1 MEIFKIKLENYND
14 DVPALEFGR
23 FSDNQIRLM
32 IALVEAQLREVG
44 DDIDNINYEIQDVK
58 YGIKMNSKYVLKG
71 RPYKGQAMLEV
82 ISNPDI
88 VKDKQRLKRLEQT
101 KLNFCH
107 NKQQIETLYNKF
119 KELGDY
125 LYSLNPD
132 ADECYYSDCGFM
144 KNRGFS

>member
-1 MEIFKIKLENYND
+1 MEIFNIKLENYNT
-14 DVPALEFGR
+14 DVPALEFGC
-23 FSDNQIRLM
+23 FSDDQIRLM

-44 DDIDNINYEIQDVK
+44 DDIDNVNYEIQKVE
-58 YGIKMNSKYVLKG
+58 YAIKMNSKYVLKG
-71 RPYKGQAMLEV
+71 RPYKGEAMLEV

-88 VKDKQRLKRLEQT
+88 RKDKQRLKRLEET

-107 NKQQIETLYNKF
+107 NKEQIETLYNKF

-132 ADECYYSDCGFM
+132 ADECYYSDSGFM
-144 KNRGFS
+144 RNR

>member
-1 MEIFKIKLENYND
+1 MEIFNIKLENYNT
-14 DVPALEFGR
+14 DVPALEFGC
-23 FSDNQIRLM
+23 FSDDQIRLM

-44 DDIDNINYEIQDVK
+44 DDIDNINHEIQKVE
-58 YGIKMNSKYVLKG
+58 YAIKMNSKYVLKG
-71 RPYKGQAMLEV
+71 RPYKGEAMLEV

-88 VKDKQRLKRLEQT
+88 RKDRQRLKRLEET

-107 NKQQIETLYNKF
+107 NKEQIETLYNKF

-132 ADECYYSDCGFM
+132 ADECYYSDSGFM
-144 KNRGFS
+144 RNS

>member
-1 MEIFKIKLENYND
+1 MEIFNIKLENYNT
-14 DVPALEFGR
+14 DVPALEFGC
-23 FSDNQIRLM
+23 FSDDQIRLM

-44 DDIDNINYEIQDVK
+44 DDIDNVNYEIQKVE
-58 YGIKMNSKYVLKG
+58 YAIKMNSKYVLKG
-71 RPYKGQAMLEV
+71 RPYKGEAMLEV

-88 VKDKQRLKRLEQT
+88 RKDRQRLKRLEET

-107 NKQQIETLYNKF
+107 NKEQIETLYNKF

-132 ADECYYSDCGFM
+132 ADECYYSDSGFM
-144 KNRGFS
+144 RNS

>member
-1 MEIFKIKLENYND
+1 MEIFNIKLENYNT
-14 DVPALEFGR
+14 DVPALEFGC
-23 FSDNQIRLM
+23 FSDDQIRLM

-44 DDIDNINYEIQDVK
+44 DDIDNVNYEIQKVE
-58 YGIKMNSKYVLKG
+58 YAIKMNSKYVLKG
-71 RPYKGQAMLEV
+71 RPYKGEAMLEV

-88 VKDKQRLKRLEQT
+88 RKDRQRLKRLEET

-107 NKQQIETLYNKF
+107 NKEQIETLYNKF

-132 ADECYYSDCGFM
+132 ADECYYSDSGFM
-144 KNRGFS
+144 RNR